1 MNLLPLGTF
10 VPSAMVT
17 SCNSTAAS
25 LQLAEIVAE
34 RGETLGVAD
43 AIGVGLA
50 KGVSV
55 GGSVAVK
62 KIGVVLAGGG
72 VEIVTQA
79 VRPSVTMSRIGIE
92 ARIIVF

>member
-1 MNLLPLGTF
+1 
-10 VPSAMVT
+10 MVT
-17 SCNSTAAS
+17 SCNRTAAS
-25 LQLAEIVAE
+25 LQLAEVVPE
-34 RGETLGVAD
+34 GVDAVGVTD

-79 VRPSVTMSRIGIE
+79 VRLSVTMSRIGIL
-92 ARIIVF
+92 ARIV

>member
-17 SCNSTAAS
+17 SCNRTAAS
-25 LQLAEIVAE
+25 LQLAEVVPE
-34 RGETLGVAD
+34 GVDAVGVTD

-62 KIGVVLAGGG
+62 NSGVVLAGGG

-79 VRPSVTMSRIGIE
+79 DRLSVTMSRIGIE